1 MYRAARLPR
10 AGHRQGHAAPQAP
23 RRRCRGDRRRRGP
36 EGPEGRVGAG
46 RPAARR
52 QDTGRLRQSARAR
65 GLAVRAATQKC
76 RRAKRLTPA
85 WPPPP
90 SPSAP
95 PSQPRPRVPR
105 RRRRRRQ
112 RRGRRFFFKAAP
124 PKPGLGPLSRQ
135 GARRAPVHGSP
146 AVPGGPEGDLQRPR
160 RACGPLFPFK
170 PAASPP
176 LARPAAYRLA
186 LRPPPPPENGPRRS
200 HNAPGALGSLK
211 RRLNLKKK
219 KKKCCSRWRRHRRAL
234 GRRVEL
240 GLGWARPSGNRA
252 AALPPAGRVRV
263 PLRAATSL

>member
-1 MYRAARLPR
+1 M
-10 AGHRQGHAAPQAP
+10 
-23 RRRCRGDRRRRGP
+23 
-36 EGPEGRVGAG
+36 GAG